1 VSKRRPLG
9 WLLAGLLLLSPLPA
23 RANGRFPAA
32 DQILVDPDDTT
43 HLVLRATFGLLESHD
58 GGRSWSW
65 ICEAAVGYSNADP
78 ALALLRGG
86 NVLAGFFGWVSVSA
100 EQSCQWSTMAL
111 DTRYQYP
118 FDATLDVADPSRAWL
133 LAVSVDGTRQVHLLS
148 VDGSGAIGEVLP
160 VGDGFVP
167 VTVEVA
173 PSNPER
179 IYVTGI
185 EENLSSLVLRSD
197 DRGRTW
203 RRFAVTGHGALPLF
217 ISAVDPTD
225 YNRVYARID
234 GSGASVAQPAAAN
247 DDPSDHLLV
256 SRDGGENWE
265 TVFSLETDLLGFA
278 LSPDGSRIA
287 VGGPGKGVYVA
298 SSAELDFQ
306 PAAPVRALR
315 CLKWTADGLFACGQ
329 EGLDAWTIGRS
340 LDGGQSFEAFWHQQD
355 LTPLECA
362 TSSTTGAVCPA
373 TWADVARTIDAN
385 PDLVSSGGTAGVPE
399 PMPSPTPGPTSSAG
413 GCAVAVPAPHSPHA
427 WGGLVAA
434 LALLGSRRR
443 RRQLP

>member
-1 VSKRRPLG
+1 LG
-9 WLLAGLLLLSPLPA
+9 WLLAGLLLSPLPA
-23 RANGRFPAA
+23 HANGRFPAA
-32 DQILVDPDDTT
+32 DQLLVDPDDTT

-65 ICEAAVGYSNADP
+65 ICEAAVGYANADP

-86 NVLAGFFGWVSVSA
+86 NVLAGFFGSVSA
-100 EQSCQWSTMAL
+100 SAEQGCSWNTSAL
-111 DTRYQYP
+111 DPRYQYP

-133 LAVSVDGTRQVHLLS
+133 LAVSVDGTRLVHLLS
-148 VDGSGAIGEVLP
+148 VDAAGVIGEVLP

-185 EENLSSLVLRSD
+185 QEGLSSLVLRSD
-197 DRGRTW
+197 DRGQSWT
-203 RRFAVTGHGALPLF
+203 RFVVANHGTLPLF
-217 ISAVDPTD
+217 ISAVDPND
-225 YNRVYARID
+225 PNRVYARID

-256 SRDGGENWE
+256 SRNGGETWD
-265 TVFSLETDLLGFA
+265 TVFSLEADLLGFA
-278 LSPDGSRIA
+278 LSPDGSSLA

-298 SSAELDFQ
+298 SSAALDFQ
-306 PAAPVRALR
+306 LAAPVQALR

-329 EGLDAWTIGRS
+329 ESLDGWTIGRS
-340 LDGGQSFEAFWHQQD
+340 LDGGQSFEPFWHQQD

-362 TSSTTGAVCPA
+362 ASSATGALCPA
-373 TWADVARTIDAN
+373 TWAEIARTIDAN
-385 PDLVSSGGTAGVPE
+385 PELASTGGTEGE
-399 PMPSPTPGPTSSAG
+399 PSPPPSPPSADG
-413 GCAVAVPAPHSPHA
+413 GCALGTTAPHAPAP
-427 WGGLVAA
+427 WGALVAA
-434 LALLGSRRR
+434 LALLGAR
-443 RRQLP
+443 RRQR